1 MAFAFSRAHPCQSIP
16 MKFFSRRL
24 VMPEHLNSAN
34 RLFGGR
40 LLGWIDEEAYIFAKC
55 QLKAANLVTRYIS
68 EVSFLSPAMQDDIVE
83 FGLEVTNTGRS
94 SITMACQVRNKDTG
108 KVILKVEKIVF
119 VAVDRAGDPVA
130 HGMGAHHRSDAPLA
144 CTP

>member
-1 MAFAFSRAHPCQSIP
+1 

-40 LLGWIDEEAYIFAKC
+40 LLAWIDEEAYIFAKC

-68 EVSFLSPAMQDDIVE
+68 EISFVAPAMQDDILE
-83 FGLEVTNTGRS
+83 FGLETVAVGRTS
-94 SITMACQVRNKDTG
+94 LTIACQVRNKDTG
-108 KVILKVEKIVF
+108 KIILRVDKIVF
-119 VAVDRAGDPVA
+119 VAVDRAGDPVE
-130 HGMGAHHRSDAPLA
+130 HGMTGSAAA
-144 CTP
+144 A